1 MAVLAVVV
9 TYNRCKLLRRCL
21 SSLEAQTAPCDIL
34 VVDNAST
41 DETGYWLAEYQ
52 ESHPKLR
59 IRSMKV
65 NTGGAGGFCQGIREG
80 ALAGYSHLWLM
91 DDDCFPA
98 ADALEKLLQA
108 DQLLGG
114 AGHYGYLSSAVL
126 WTDGHECRMNRQ
138 KIRKSY
144 YEHVELLKD
153 GLIQVEQS
161 TFVSLLVPI
170 STVEKVGLPIKE
182 FFIWGDDIEYTRRI
196 TVRHGLPSYL
206 AGRSQVT
213 HAMLTNDGSSIAVD
227 KPERISRYNYAFR
240 NENYLYRQEGLRG
253 FAYYTAKCLLN
264 SVRILRK
271 APDRRLKRLGVI
283 FRQYFLGLFF
293 QPKIEYLPKQ
303 EMGETK

>member
-1 MAVLAVVV
+1 
-9 TYNRCKLLRRCL
+9 
-21 SSLEAQTAPCDIL
+21 
-34 VVDNAST
+34 
-41 DETGYWLAEYQ
+41 
-52 ESHPKLR
+52 
-59 IRSMKV
+59 
-65 NTGGAGGFCQGIREG
+65 
-80 ALAGYSHLWLM
+80 
-91 DDDCFPA
+91 
-98 ADALEKLLQA
+98 
-108 DQLLGG
+108 
-114 AGHYGYLSSAVL
+114 
-126 WTDGHECRMNRQ
+126 MNRQ

-161 TFVSLLVPI
+161 TFVSLLIPV

-264 SVRILRK
+264 SVRVLQK

-303 EMGETK
+303 EMGEAK